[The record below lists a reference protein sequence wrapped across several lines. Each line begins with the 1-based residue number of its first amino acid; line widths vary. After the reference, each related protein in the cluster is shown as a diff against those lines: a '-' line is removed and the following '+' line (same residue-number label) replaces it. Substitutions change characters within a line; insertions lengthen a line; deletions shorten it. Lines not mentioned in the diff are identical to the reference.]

1 MLSRTPLIVCAPC
14 LALALV
20 LLLGACQKG
29 ADQLAAK
36 AAGAK
41 VLPSSISDAM
51 LDLDQSH
58 AQPLLQPYSPAQEP
72 AADHTGD
79 SAAEAVDATEP
90 AAPAAAV
97 KPAVTT
103 N

>member
-14 LALALV
+14 LALV

-29 ADQLAAK
+29 ADQPAAK

-41 VLPSSISDAM
+41 VLPGSISDAM